1 MNSISTL
8 REKAMTD
15 TITYTPAEDEMLD
28 AYARFRLDGVNKES
42 ALAYLFTMDY
52 AVTPN
57 VIHAINNYDKH
68 IFSRIEIKNLCCTQ
82 FFQKSLKT
90 FPMHT

>member
-1 MNSISTL
+1 MQNDQT
-8 REKAMTD
+8 
-15 TITYTPAEDEMLD
+15 TYTTAEDEMLS
-28 AYARFRLDGVNKES
+28 AYARFRLDGVSKVS

-68 IFSRIEIKNLCCTQ
+68 IF
-82 FFQKSLKT
+82 F
-90 FPMHT
+90 